1 MDDVK
6 DILEEVYDDGDDI
19 YDKLSDDAKDILEKV
34 YDDGDDIFEEDSDEN
49 KDILEEVFDDGDDIF
64 ESILMMLK
72 TYLRKILRM
81 KGVSSVFQGCLML
94 VSRFKLSFEGV

>member
-6 DILEEVYDDGDDI
+6 DILEKVSDEVDD
-19 YDKLSDDAKDILEKV
+19 KFEKVSDDAKDILEKV
-34 YDDGDDIFEEDSDEN
+34 YDDGDDIFEEDSDED

-81 KGVSSVFQGCLML
+81 KGVSSVFQGC
-94 VSRFKLSFEGV
+94 FNGV